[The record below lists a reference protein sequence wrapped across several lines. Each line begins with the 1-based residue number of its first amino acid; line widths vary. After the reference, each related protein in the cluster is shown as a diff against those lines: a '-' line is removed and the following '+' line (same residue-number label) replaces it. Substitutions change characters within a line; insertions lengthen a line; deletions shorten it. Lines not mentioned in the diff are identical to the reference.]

1 MSDPMAK
8 LFHTGPPAGEKQ
20 PGPEGDPKQRR
31 TTERMPFG
39 EEVRFV
45 ARTEVVAKCVNIG
58 AGGLGVVS
66 PVDLPIG
73 QSVEIEIFDDAAKA
87 FGTVRWSNPVDGGF
101 RLGIQFR
108 EEDWAI
114 MEMIQSLKAQE
125 G

>member
-20 PGPEGDPKQRR
+20 RGPEGDPKQRR
-31 TTERMPFG
+31 TTERMPFT

-45 ARTEVVAKCVNIG
+45 ARTEVVAKGVDIG

-66 PVDLPIG
+66 PVDMPIG
-73 QSVEIEIFDDAAKA
+73 QSVEIEIFDGAAKA
-87 FGTVRWSNPVDGGF
+87 FGRVRWSKPDGGGF

-114 MEMIQSLKAQE
+114 MELIQSLKAQE
-125 G
+125 C

>member
-8 LFHTGPPAGEKQ
+8 LFHTGPRSSADTAN
-20 PGPEGDPKQRR
+20 PEGDPKQRR
-31 TTERMPFG
+31 TTERMPFA

-66 PVDLPIG
+66 PVDMPIG
-73 QSVEIEIFDDAAKA
+73 QSVEIEIFDGAAKA
-87 FGTVRWSNPVDGGF
+87 YGTVRWSKPVDGGF